1 MVSVKVP
8 VPDFVKVAPLP
19 ERIAPT
25 VISPL
30 LLKLKVVPVNTPVVL
45 RMAPEVRLKLP
56 IDKLVVPKSKVPPA
70 IVTSPPTGKAPE
82 PESAIV
88 PALIVVPPVKVLAA

>member
-8 VPDFVKVAPLP
+8 VPDLVKVAPLP

-25 VISPL
+25 VMSVL
-30 LLKLKVVPVNTPVVL
+30 LLKLKAVPVNAPVVL

-56 IDKLVVPKSKVPPA
+56 TDKLVVPKSKVPPA